1 MQSRR
6 CGVGA
11 GGLAVSVTGFGLGKG
26 GPAHGDRLCVVF
38 SAGTTSRVS
47 ARGRLKKSKFRD
59 AARPLTQ
66 CHHASAHPGQVPSAF
81 GRGRALP
88 VHQSPTV
95 HNMSSFWHA
104 RPDTFHT
111 VTIATNCPARVTKGN
126 FVSQKPLTATHSTQ
140 CNKRHDRAHFVVPQ
154 KSPWLLDVPA
164 VSVPRESARRACRA
178 SLFQPRAVGSPPCSI

>member
-1 MQSRR
+1 MCKVSSFGKQKKTAVLVNGNSVCFMIVEAQKRNP
-6 CGVGA
+6 GMP
-11 GGLAVSVTGFGLGKG
+11 LA
-26 GPAHGDRLCVVF
+26 R
-38 SAGTTSRVS
+38 
-47 ARGRLKKSKFRD
+47 
-59 AARPLTQ
+59 LTQ
-66 CHHASAHPGQVPSAF
+66 CHHSSAHPGQVPSAF

-126 FVSQKPLTATHSTQ
+126 FVSQKPLTVTHSTQ

-154 KSPWLLDVPA
+154 KSP
-164 VSVPRESARRACRA
+164 
-178 SLFQPRAVGSPPCSI
+178 